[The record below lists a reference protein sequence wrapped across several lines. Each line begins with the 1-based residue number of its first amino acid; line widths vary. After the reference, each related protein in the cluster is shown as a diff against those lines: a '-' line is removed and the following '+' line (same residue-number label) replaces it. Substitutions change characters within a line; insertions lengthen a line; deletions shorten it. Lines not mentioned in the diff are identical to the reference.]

1 MNEIEYFIFVP
12 VKAMVS
18 RLAKLA
24 RYMMM
29 AVMITAIA
37 EIVLVLLLGSLL
49 GVHAGHLSDVLLN
62 IVVVLISIEC
72 YWCHNVLLA
81 NRGMSVTRFA
91 GVFALIMA
99 GILTAC
105 TFYTAF
111 THELLLIKQGQA
123 PVIITFILFVSSLV
137 NLPFMAAA
145 PLKQRIAIPVFLFL
159 LMACIITMPIPLI
172 GFILKIALFCVGA
185 PLLRRLE
192 QVAPLIISMPP
203 RQ

>member
-62 IVVVLISIEC
+62 IVNITLIE
-72 YWCHNVLLA
+72 
-81 NRGMSVTRFA
+81 
-91 GVFALIMA
+91 
-99 GILTAC
+99 
-105 TFYTAF
+105 
-111 THELLLIKQGQA
+111 
-123 PVIITFILFVSSLV
+123 
-137 NLPFMAAA
+137 
-145 PLKQRIAIPVFLFL
+145 
-159 LMACIITMPIPLI
+159 
-172 GFILKIALFCVGA
+172 
-185 PLLRRLE
+185 
-192 QVAPLIISMPP
+192 
-203 RQ
+203 